1 MADLTEL
8 QSAQTIKLV
17 GSSTTGTESTY
28 AKVTPNQEVGATDTV
43 NTSVVS
49 GTIALTTTAI
59 ELKIGGSRL
68 SNRKYIWMEALDTN
82 VKWGFSASDQSF
94 DIFKN
99 QILTFPIGDVAIYAK
114 MSSGTGNIAFG
125 EGA

>member
-17 GSSTTGTESTY
+17 GSSTAGQESNY
-28 AKVTPNQEVGATDTV
+28 AKVTPNQEVGSSDTV
-43 NTSVVS
+43 NTSAII
-49 GTIALTTTAI
+49 GTLALTTTAI
-59 ELKIGGSRL
+59 ELKIGGSL
-68 SNRKYIWMEALDTN
+68 LANRKYIWMQALDTN
-82 VKWGFSASDQSF
+82 IKWGLTLTDQSF

-99 QILTFPIGDVAIYAK
+99 QILSFPIGTVSIYAK